1 MQITKREI
9 IFSILIVA
17 VMVIIGFFVSDK
29 ISDWKNDKNVE
40 YQKAIHIEDSEMFRY
55 GMDTNVGN
63 AFVYGE
69 LKSVDTVSYPEIEG
83 EYIFLEKVKEKYTK
97 HTRKVKH
104 TKTVDGK
111 TKTYYTTETY
121 WTWDRVGSEELSA
134 KEIEF
139 CGIVFP
145 ISRID
150 VPSAEYIDTIKE
162 SRNIRYKYYGTGT
175 NFKGT
180 IFTELRDGTIS
191 EGTNF
196 IEGKTIEQALK
207 TYTSGWEIAFFWIVW
222 AMLICAAVWG
232 FYYVDNRWLE

>member
-29 ISDWKNDKNVE
+29 ISDWKNDKNAE
-40 YQKAIHIEDSEMFRY
+40 YQKAIHIEDSEIFRY

-63 AFVYGE
+63 AFVYGK

-83 EYIFLEKVKEKYTK
+83 EYIFIEKVKEKYTK

-191 EGTNF
+191 EGTDF

-207 TYTSGWEIAFFWIVW
+207 IYTSGWEIAFFGIVW